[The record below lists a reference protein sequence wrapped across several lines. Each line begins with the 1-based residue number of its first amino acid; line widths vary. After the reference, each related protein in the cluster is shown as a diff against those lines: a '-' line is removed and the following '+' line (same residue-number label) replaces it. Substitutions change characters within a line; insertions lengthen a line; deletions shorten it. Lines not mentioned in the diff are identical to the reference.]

1 MIRLSICIATL
12 NRGVFIG
19 ETLESIIRQ
28 ATDEVEIVV
37 VDGASTDNTEEVVRG
52 FQQRWPRLNYLRLPE
67 KGGVDRDYDRAV
79 SLAQGEYCWLM
90 SDDDVLRPA
99 AMSAVL
105 DAAEGGFSLVV
116 VNSEV
121 RSADLSAMVVPRLV
135 PLPMDKAYLPV
146 EMADLMSDT
155 ASYMSFIGCVV
166 VRRDLWLRRERERYY
181 GTEFIHVGVIFQS
194 PLPNGA
200 LALAAPG
207 ISIRAGNASWTGR
220 YFEIWCF
227 KWPGLIW
234 SFPGY
239 PDDAKLRVCP
249 REPWRAVKI
258 LLVLRAKGA
267 YSTREYGRWL
277 ASRLPRGRDRL
288 VARAIALLPGVVT
301 NSAILAY
308 FRWRRPSEL
317 YGIWEFTASRFY
329 YRTWLR
335 GVWQGLRSR
344 FHGNPKGGGKG

>member
-1 MIRLSICIATL
+1 VIRLSVCIATL
-12 NRGVFIG
+12 NRGAFLG

-28 ATDEVEIVV
+28 ATEDVEIIV
-37 VDGASTDNTEEVVRG
+37 VDGASTDNTEEVVRR

-67 KGGVDRDYDRAV
+67 KGGVDKDYDRAI

-90 SDDDVLRPA
+90 SDDDLLRPG
-99 AMSAVL
+99 AMLAVL
-105 DAAEGGFSLVV
+105 NAAERGFSLVV

-121 RSADLSAMVVPRLV
+121 RSADMSAVIVPRLV
-135 PLPMDKAYLPV
+135 PLPRDRAYLTG
-146 EMADLMSDT
+146 EMADLMRDT

-166 VRRDLWLRRERERYY
+166 VRRDLWVARERQRYY
-181 GTEFIHVGVIFQS
+181 GTEFIHVGVVFQS

-200 LALAAPG
+200 LALAEPG

-239 PDDAKLRVCP
+239 SDEVRLRVCP
-249 REPWRAVKI
+249 REPWRAVRI

-267 YSTREYGRWL
+267 YSTREYERWL
-277 ASRLPRGRDRL
+277 ASRLPVGWDRL
-288 VARAIALLPGVVT
+288 VARVIALLPGMVT

-308 FRWRRPSEL
+308 FRQRRPREL

-329 YRTWLR
+329 YRRWLR
-335 GVWQGLRSR
+335 GALQRVKSHLPISHSVG
-344 FHGNPKGGGKG
+344 GNE

>member
-12 NRGVFIG
+12 NRGAFIG

-79 SLAQGEYCWLM
+79 VLAKGNYCWLM
-90 SDDDVLRPA
+90 SDDDLLTPGAV
-99 AMSAVL
+99 SAVL
-105 DAAEGGFSLVV
+105 AAAGRGFSLVI

-121 RSADLSAMVVPRLV
+121 RSADLSSVIVPRLV
-135 PLPMDKAYLPV
+135 PLSTDRAYGARD
-146 EMADLMSDT
+146 MAALLSDT
-155 ASYMSFIGCVV
+155 AAYMSFIGCVV
-166 VRRDLWLRRERERYY
+166 IRRELWVARERERYY

-194 PLPNGA
+194 PLPDGA
-200 LALAAPG
+200 LALASPG

-239 PDDAKLRVCP
+239 PDEARRRVCP

-267 YSTREYGRWL
+267 YSACEYARWL
-277 ASRLPRGRDRL
+277 PPRLHRRRARL

-301 NSAILAY
+301 NAAVLAY
-308 FRWRRPSEL
+308 FRWRRPAEL

-335 GVWQGLRSR
+335 GVWQGLRSHLPIS
-344 FHGNPKGGGKG
+344 FSAGGKE